1 MKIQKFILSC
11 FGLGFIPVMPGTF
24 GSLLMLAIFLA
35 IHHYWPIQVITVY
48 FLIGMI
54 IVSSIL
60 CAVFA
65 GRFEKIG
72 GKKDPSW
79 IVLDELAGQAVALFP
94 AAVTSGKV
102 LPPAIAAFLLFRIF
116 DIWKPSPIRE
126 MEQIEGGIGILADDL
141 VAGVMAG
148 TVVCIVTY
156 LARFVLQGGLS

>member
-1 MKIQKFILSC
+1 
-11 FGLGFIPVMPGTF
+11 
-24 GSLLMLAIFLA
+24 
-35 IHHYWPIQVITVY
+35 
-48 FLIGMI
+48 
-54 IVSSIL
+54 
-60 CAVFA
+60 
-65 GRFEKIG
+65 
-72 GKKDPSW
+72 
-79 IVLDELAGQAVALFP
+79 
-94 AAVTSGKV
+94 